1 MLYSINNKNRG
12 EKMIQQGVRT
22 YNFNAGPSALPLSV
36 LEKAQEELID
46 FRGTGMSV
54 MELSHRSA
62 AYEEVHNQAI
72 ARLKDLMA
80 IPDNYEVL
88 FLQGGAS
95 LQFSMIPM
103 NFLMPGKK
111 AGYVM
116 TGSWSE
122 KAFSEAKLFGEA
134 YQVATTKDSSYSGI
148 PQLDKLQYGQNDA
161 YLHLTSNNTIY
172 GTQWQD
178 YPNTGDVPLIAD
190 MSSDIL
196 SRPIDVSKFAI
207 IYAGAQKNLGPS
219 GVTVVIIRKDLVEQ
233 ANSNIPTMLK
243 YSTHAKNNSL
253 YNTPPTFGIYMLG
266 EVLGWIQDLGGIDVL
281 SKQNEKKA
289 KLIYDAIDD
298 SDRFYRGHAE
308 AESRS
313 LMNITF
319 TLKAEDLEK
328 KFLAEAKKRG
338 FVGVNGH
345 RSIGGCRVS
354 TYNAVPMDSC
364 KAFSEYMIQFQK
376 ENS

>member
-1 MLYSINNKNRG
+1 MKLQVN
-12 EKMIQQGVRT
+12 RT
-22 YNFNAGPSALPLSV
+22 YNFNAGPSALPISV

-54 MELSHRSA
+54 MELSHRSK

-72 ARLKDLMA
+72 SSLRKLLS
-80 IPDNYEVL
+80 IPHDYEVL

-103 NFLMPGKK
+103 NFLLEGAK
-111 AGYVM
+111 AAYVM

-122 KAFSEAKLFGEA
+122 KAFSEAKLFGEVYHA
-134 YQVATTKDSSYSGI
+134 ATTKKENYRSI
-148 PQLDKLQYGQNDA
+148 PKLDNLHYQKEDA
-161 YLHLTSNNTIY
+161 YLHITSNNTIY
-172 GTQWQD
+172 GTQWKEF
-178 YPNTGDVPLIAD
+178 PNTGEVPLIAD

-196 SRPIDVSKFAI
+196 SKPIDVSKFAL

-219 GVTVVIIRKDLVEQ
+219 GVTVVIIRKDLLEQ
-233 ANSNIPTMLK
+233 ANTNIPTMLK
-243 YSTHAKNNSL
+243 YTTHAKNNSL

-266 EVLGWIQDLGGIDVL
+266 EVLNWAQELGGLEVL
-281 SKQNEKKA
+281 SALNEKKA
-289 KLIYDAIDD
+289 KMIYDAIDT
-298 SDRFYRGHAE
+298 SNGFYIGQANQD
-308 AESRS
+308 SRS

-319 TLKAEDLEK
+319 NLKTKELENT
-328 KFLAEAKKRG
+328 FLEMAKQEG

-354 TYNAVPMDSC
+354 TYNAVPIEAC
-364 KAFSEYMIQFQK
+364 KAFSEFMDRFQQ
-376 ENS
+376 ENN